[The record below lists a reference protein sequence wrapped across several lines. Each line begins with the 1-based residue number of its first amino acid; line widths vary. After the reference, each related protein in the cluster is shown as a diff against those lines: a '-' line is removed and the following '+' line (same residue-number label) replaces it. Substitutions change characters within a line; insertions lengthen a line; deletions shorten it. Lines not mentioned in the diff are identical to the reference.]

1 MKNILPLI
9 AFFMFLSYGM
19 AQNTARIEISGKV
32 IVDANDVEGLTVNNL
47 TSNRV
52 AVTDMDGKFNIHVQ
66 LNDKIRISALQLNT
80 VLVIVTQDILDSKEL
95 TVFLEEHL
103 TPLDEVVILPFSLT
117 GDLDG
122 GLANVRTYNPKFESI
137 YFGDVDFEHNPMADI
152 YYQKVE
158 NTILNQDKFYNGV
171 DFVKITNWLIKPL
184 FTSNKASEKN
194 TNLEYSNYDALRN
207 TYTKDF
213 ISSSF
218 NIPEDQVT
226 EFIAFA
232 TRNNTDL
239 SLYEK
244 GKDIEL
250 IEYLVNQS
258 KLFLETE
265 AVKN

>member
-1 MKNILPLI
+1 MKNFLPLI
-9 AFFMFLSYGM
+9 TFFMFLSYSM
-19 AQNTARIEISGKV
+19 AQNTTRIEISGKV

-52 AVTDMDGKFNIHVQ
+52 AVTDMEGKFKIHVK
-66 LNDKIRISALQLNT
+66 LNDKVRISALQLNS
-80 VLVIVTQDILDSKEL
+80 VLVIVTQQILDSKEL

-117 GDLDG
+117 GDLEMD
-122 GLANVRTYNPKFESI
+122 LANVRTYNPKFESI
-137 YFGDVDFEHNPMADI
+137 YFGDIDFEHNPLADI

-171 DFVKITNWLIKPL
+171 DFVKLTNWLIKPL
-184 FTSNKASEKN
+184 FASNKASGKN
-194 TNLEYSNYDALRN
+194 ANLEFSSYDVLRN

-232 TRNNTDL
+232 VRNNTDP
-239 SLYEK
+239 SLFEK

-258 KLFLETE
+258 KLFLQTE

>member
-1 MKNILPLI
+1 MKNILPIIFFLI
-9 AFFMFLSYGM
+9 LSFGT
-19 AQNTARIEISGKV
+19 AQNNERIEISGKV

-52 AVTDMDGKFNIHVQ
+52 AVTDMEGKFVINVK
-66 LNDKIRISALQLNT
+66 LNDRINISALQFNT
-80 VLVIVTQDILDSKEL
+80 LLIIVTQDILDSKQL
-95 TVFLEEHL
+95 TVFLDEHL

-117 GDLDG
+117 GDLETD
-122 GLANVRTYNPKFESI
+122 LTKVRTFNPKFESI

-152 YYQKVE
+152 YYEKVE

-171 DFVKITNWLIKPL
+171 DFVKLTNWLIKPL
-184 FTSNKASEKN
+184 FADKKASDKN
-194 TNLEYSNYDALRN
+194 TGLEKSNYDALRE

-218 NIPEDQVT
+218 NIPEDKVS
-226 EFIAFA
+226 EFVAFA
-232 TRNNTDL
+232 EVNNTDP

-244 GKDIEL
+244 GKDVEL

-265 AVKN
+265 AAKN